1 MARVNSLKS
10 VIEKEYARKMKI
22 NGEWAEDLMEKLNL
36 REFEE
41 LLEEC
46 VVYNSFC
53 DGIREV
59 RTIPFS
65 EMQPDN
71 T

>member
-1 MARVNSLKS
+1 MARINSLKQL
-10 VIEKEYARKMKI
+10 IETKYARQLKI
-22 NGEWAEDLMEKLNL
+22 NGVWAEDLFETINL
-36 REFEE
+36 REWEE

-46 VVYNSFC
+46 VVYESYC

>member
-10 VIEKEYARKMKI
+10 VIKKEYARKMKI

>member
-1 MARVNSLKS
+1 MARANSLKS

-65 EMQPDN
+65 QMQPDN

>member
-1 MARVNSLKS
+1 MARTNSLKQL
-10 VIEKEYARKMKI
+10 VETKYARKIKI

-46 VVYNSFC
+46 VVYESYC

-59 RTIPFS
+59 RTMPFS

>member
-1 MARVNSLKS
+1 MARENSLKS
-10 VIEKEYARKMKI
+10 VIAKEYARKLKI
-22 NGEWAEDLMEKLNL
+22 NGKWAEDLFETITIN
-36 REFEE
+36 EWEE

-46 VVYNSFC
+46 VVYNAFC

>member
-1 MARVNSLKS
+1 MARANSLKQL
-10 VIEKEYARKMKI
+10 VETKYARKLKI

-46 VVYNSFC
+46 VVYEAYC

-59 RTIPFS
+59 RTMPFS